1 MLLRTSLFLSAA
13 KQSNLENWQ
22 IGLIRTNIDLN
33 ACDIIFVEFFFVCNE
48 LKIILGLIR
57 VYSVSNE
64 GEYYKSQEFEAHPGG
79 VNTIVLLQG
88 TRSWNPM
95 IGTQKQLVNMIPAE

>member
-1 MLLRTSLFLSAA
+1 MKKSIKA
-13 KQSNLENWQ
+13 
-22 IGLIRTNIDLN
+22 D
-33 ACDIIFVEFFFVCNE
+33 NE
-48 LKIILGLIR
+48 LQRRKFILGLIR

-88 TRSWNPM
+88 KPLNC
-95 IGTQKQLVNMIPAE
+95 